1 MKKIAVCGHFGG
13 NSPKLDGQTI
23 RTRTIMEGIVQTYG
37 AHAVHKIDT
46 CGMKNQLLLFF
57 RLLYAVSQCSCLL
70 ILPAQNALKIEAPF
84 LSLLTHIFHC
94 KIHYVA
100 IGGWLPDYL
109 NKHRWTRRALYS
121 FHGIYVQ
128 LESMRQR
135 LMEMNYKRVYVLP
148 NFRFFSDSLLLSEK
162 NELFEQ
168 PYRFVIF
175 SRVTKE
181 KGIEDAVKTVIRLN
195 TEKGEHYSTLD
206 IYGEIN
212 PEQKDWF
219 DALMNSSPNYIT
231 YKGCVVPYQKS
242 VDVLRN
248 YHIML
253 FPTYYDGEGFAGSV
267 LDAYAAG
274 LPVVASDWKYNA
286 EVVKDGETGFLFEPR
301 NLDDFFEKI
310 CKLTSDPNL
319 WNVIRTNC
327 LRDSLKYKPETVMKI
342 LVDQLGR

>member
-37 AHAVHKIDT
+37 AHVVHKIDT

-84 LSLLTHIFHC
+84 LSLLTHICHC

-100 IGGWLPDYL
+100 SGGWLPDYL

-148 NFRFFSDSLLLSEK
+148 NFRFFSDSLSLSEK

-231 YKGCVVPYQKS
+231 YKGCVPYQKS

-310 CKLTSDPNL
+310 CKLTSDPDL
-319 WNVIRTNC
+319 WNVIRINC
-327 LRDSLKYKPETVMKI
+327 LRESLKYKPEITMKV
-342 LVDQLGR
+342 LLNQLCC